1 MRKSN
6 TQPLGE
12 VIHEYLKALDI
23 DNKLQEVRLIDSWPD
38 IVGITIA
45 KRTSRLYIKNRV
57 LFVYLN
63 SSVARSELLRIR
75 TGLIKGLNDRA
86 GVKVIDEIVIR

>member
-6 TQPLGE
+6 TQPLGD
-12 VIHEYLKALDI
+12 VIHEYLKSLDI
-23 DNKLQEVRLIDSWPD
+23 DNKLQEMRIIDSWPD

-45 KRTSRLYIKNRV
+45 KKTARLFIKNHK

-63 SSVARSELLRIR
+63 SSIVRNELIRIR
-75 TGLIKGLNDRA
+75 EGLVKALNDKA
-86 GVKVIDEIVIR
+86 GLKVIYEIVIR

>member
-12 VIHEYLKALDI
+12 VIHDYLKALDI
-23 DNKLQEVRLIDSWPD
+23 DNKLQEIRLIDSWPKV
-38 IVGITIA
+38 VGIAVA
-45 KRTSRLYIKNRV
+45 KKTDRLFIKNKV

-63 SSVARSELLRIR
+63 SSIVRSELLRIR
-75 TGLIKGLNDRA
+75 EGLIKALNDQA
-86 GVKVIDEIVIR
+86 GIKLIEDIVLR

>member
-12 VIHEYLKALDI
+12 VIHDYLKALDI
-23 DNKLQEVRLIDSWPD
+23 DNKLQEIRLIDSWPN
-38 IVGITIA
+38 IVGIAVA
-45 KRTSRLYIKNRV
+45 KKTDRLYLKNRV

-63 SSVARSELLRIR
+63 SSIVRSELMRIR
-75 TGLIKGLNDRA
+75 EGLIKALNDRA
-86 GVKVIDEIVIR
+86 GIKLIDDIVLR

>member
-23 DNKLQEVRLIDSWPD
+23 DNKLQEVRLIDSWPEV
-38 IVGITIA
+38 VGITVA
-45 KRTSRLYIKNRV
+45 KKTARLYIKNKV
-57 LFVYLN
+57 LFVFLN
-63 SSVARSELLRIR
+63 SSIVRSELLRIR
-75 TGLIKGLNDRA
+75 EGLVKALNERA
-86 GVKVIDEIVIR
+86 GMRLVNEIVIR

>member
-23 DNKLQEVRLIDSWPD
+23 DIKLQEVRLIDSWPD
-38 IVGITIA
+38 VVGVTIA
-45 KRTSRLYIKNRV
+45 KRTSRLYIKNHV

-75 TGLIKGLNDRA
+75 TGLVKGLNDRA
-86 GVKVIDEIVIR
+86 GVKVIDDIVIR

>member
-12 VIHEYLKALDI
+12 VLRDYLRALGI
-23 DNKLQEVRLIDSWPD
+23 DKKLLEVRLMESWPTV
-38 IVGITIA
+38 VGLAVA
-45 KRTSRLYIKNRV
+45 KKTDKLFVKNRV

-63 SSVARSELLRIR
+63 SSIVRSELLRIR
-75 TGLIKGLNDRA
+75 ESLPKALNERVGA
-86 GVKVIDEIVIR
+86 TIIDEVVIR

>member
-12 VIHEYLKALDI
+12 VIHDYLKALDI
-23 DNKLQEVRLIDSWPD
+23 DNKLQEIRLIDSWPN
-38 IVGITIA
+38 IVGIAVA
-45 KRTSRLYIKNRV
+45 KKTDRLYLKNRV

-63 SSVARSELLRIR
+63 SSIVRNELLRIR
-75 TGLIKGLNDRA
+75 EGLIKALNDKA
-86 GVKVIDEIVIR
+86 GLKLIDDIVLR

>member
-12 VIHEYLKALDI
+12 VIHDYLKALDI
-23 DNKLQEVRLIDSWPD
+23 DNKLQEIRLIDSWPN
-38 IVGITIA
+38 IVGIAVA
-45 KRTSRLYIKNRV
+45 KKTDRLYLKNRV

-63 SSVARSELLRIR
+63 SSIVRSELLRIR
-75 TGLIKGLNDRA
+75 EGLIKALNDRA
-86 GVKVIDEIVIR
+86 GIKLIDDIVLR

>member
-12 VIHEYLKALDI
+12 VIRDYMKALDI
-23 DNKLQEVRLIDSWPD
+23 DNKLQEIRLVDSWPKV
-38 IVGITIA
+38 VGITVA
-45 KRTSRLYIKNRV
+45 KKTDRLFIKNRV

-63 SSVARSELLRIR
+63 SSIVRCELLRIR
-75 TGLIKGLNDRA
+75 EGLIKALNDHA
-86 GVKVIDEIVIR
+86 GIKLIDEIVLR

>member
-12 VIHEYLKALDI
+12 VIKDYLKALDI
-23 DNKLQEVRLIDSWPD
+23 DKKLLEVRLIESWPKV
-38 IVGITIA
+38 VGLAVA
-45 KRTSRLYIKNRV
+45 KRTEKLFIKNRV

-63 SSVARSELLRIR
+63 SSIVRSELLRIR
-75 TGLIKGLNDRA
+75 ESLPKALNESVGSKIIEEVLIR
-86 GVKVIDEIVIR
+86 

>member
-12 VIHEYLKALDI
+12 VIHDYLKALDI
-23 DNKLQEVRLIDSWPD
+23 DNKLQEIRLIDSWPKV
-38 IVGITIA
+38 VGISVSKKTD
-45 KRTSRLYIKNRV
+45 RLFIKNRV

-63 SSVARSELLRIR
+63 SSIVRSELLRIR
-75 TGLIKGLNDRA
+75 EGLIKALNDKA
-86 GVKVIDEIVIR
+86 GTKIIDDIVLR